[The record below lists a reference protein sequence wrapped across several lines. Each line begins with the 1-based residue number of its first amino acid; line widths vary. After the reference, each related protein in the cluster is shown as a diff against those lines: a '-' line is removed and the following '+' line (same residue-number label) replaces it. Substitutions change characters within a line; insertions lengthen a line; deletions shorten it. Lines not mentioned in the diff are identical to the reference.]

1 MFEMLLCRRK
11 EPIIAIGGG
20 VCLDVCGLA
29 ANLYRRNTPVIKV
42 IKPNYFVSAWWCVVR
57 AGHLTSCNASFIWT
71 LLSLVPGIYQQ
82 HSGRATHTCLLLNL
96 Q

>member
-1 MFEMLLCRRK
+1 MCRRK

-42 IKPNYFVSAWWCVVR
+42 WITTSACDSLLLRKNTSSR
-57 AGHLTSCNASFIWT
+57 AGQSLAVAVCCNSNFDRYCCLASNLGSIMNRYIGM
-71 LLSLVPGIYQQ
+71 LLVV
-82 HSGRATHTCLLLNL
+82 
-96 Q
+96 